1 MAGVR
6 SNYRL
11 FLTDHSIEEIRTILR
26 RLSQTAEGAFLSLLF
41 FILSACVWAY
51 QQISSYAADSA
62 SSLVPL
68 QDTVPSL
75 FRRSQGFVSQRE
87 DSESVSVPVVLE
99 HVGGTCQYDFH
110 LGLRLTSS
118 ARLRVSD
125 GARRTCFD
133 CWHARVSTVEQ
144 PSEGNPAYHDTTMS
158 QSAGETR
165 TPRSWMDC

>member
-1 MAGVR
+1 MVGVWSR
-6 SNYRL
+6 YRL
-11 FLTDHSIEEIRTILR
+11 SLTDHSIEEIRNILR
-26 RLSQTAEGAFLSLLF
+26 RLSQTAEEEFLSLLF

-51 QQISSYAADSA
+51 HQISSYAADSA

-75 FRRSQGFVSQRE
+75 FRRSQGFVSQRN
-87 DSESVSVPVVLE
+87 DSESLCVPVELE
-99 HVGGTCQYDFH
+99 HVSGICQYDFH
-110 LGLRLTSS
+110 LSLRLASS

-125 GARRTCFD
+125 GARKTCFD

-165 TPRSWMDC
+165 TPRSWIDC

>member
-75 FRRSQGFVSQRE
+75 FRRSQGFVSQRN
-87 DSESVSVPVVLE
+87 DSGSVSVPVVLE
-99 HVGGTCQYDFH
+99 HVGGMCQYDFH
-110 LGLRLTSS
+110 LSLRLTSL
-118 ARLRVSD
+118 A
-125 GARRTCFD
+125 
-133 CWHARVSTVEQ
+133 
-144 PSEGNPAYHDTTMS
+144 
-158 QSAGETR
+158 
-165 TPRSWMDC
+165 